1 MASAL
6 SLGRSHG
13 GHRRTEKACPLC
25 LAAAQPYARHP
36 RDTRFA
42 PVVDALIPWLL
53 AFGLVVPLAF
63 AVDGLARIFS
73 AGAASG
79 ILIGAAF
86 AWQLHRKDR
95 QTGLA
100 ATARVR
106 AQLTAESE
114 ARANTVIKQFEWAVN
129 DVAALR
135 LKLVTA
141 EAEAREHAQHAFVAE
156 RDLRRIE
163 RIVRTRDRRR
173 AVDLVDPVP
182 DAPSPVAV
190 APLAD
195 LPAVDLQ
202 CELSDAG
209 PLAWLELA
217 SDDPDNLPS
226 RVRVFERGGN
236 VICVSDPAVHGVA
249 PDGGARS
256 TSLRLPLPPELA
268 SAARRGALD
277 AYHFEALVNHRW
289 VGVRFHWK
297 RSDVYRDKRGRV
309 YRRGQSG

>member
-6 SLGRSHG
+6 SRGRSHG

-25 LAAAQPYARHP
+25 LATAQPYARLP

-42 PVVDALIPWLL
+42 PLVDALIPWLL
-53 AFGLVVPLAF
+53 ALGLVVPITF
-63 AVDGLARIFS
+63 AVDGEARIFT
-73 AGAASG
+73 AGAACG

-156 RDLRRIE
+156 LDLRRIE

-173 AVDLVDPVP
+173 AVDLVP
-182 DAPSPVAV
+182 DALSPVA
-190 APLAD
+190 AAHPAE
-195 LPAVDLQ
+195 LPPVDLR

-236 VICVSDPAVHGVA
+236 VICVSDPAVHGVT

-268 SAARRGALD
+268 SAARRGELG

-289 VGVRFHWK
+289 VNVRFHWK
-297 RSDVYRDKRGRV
+297 RSNLYKDKRGRV
-309 YRRGQSG
+309 YRSG